1 MNDAIIRL
9 DDVVFQYEDN
19 DRPTVNHITLDVE
32 RGEFVAVLGRNGCGK
47 STLARLLNALLI
59 PTAGTVTVNGIQA
72 TAQNPYSVRES
83 CGMVFQNPD
92 NQIVSTV
99 VEEDCAFGLENM
111 GVPTEQIRPRVECA
125 LREVG
130 MLDHKLASPS
140 MLSGGQKQRVAIAG
154 VLAMQPKII
163 VFDESTAMLDPVG
176 RRDVLGIAHRI
187 NREDGVTV
195 IWITHYMEEAVSADR
210 VLVMDKGQIA
220 LQGTPRDVF
229 SHTDD
234 IMRLGLDV
242 PQMMKLSRYLCQNGV
257 QNLPENLLTV
267 GEMAKKLCDGSCVLV
282 PEAMF
287 KGEAQCL
294 PKNTTDKD
302 TVRTCIEVKRLT
314 HIYMPG
320 SPFESRA
327 LDDVSLEIKDG
338 EFIGIIG
345 HTGSGKSTM
354 IGYLDALERALPG
367 HVFVDG
373 TDLGEKNVNLTQI
386 RRKVGL
392 VFQYP
397 EYQLFEE
404 TVEADIGFG
413 PRNLGLSE
421 AEVQKS
427 VRCAMEMVGL
437 EERKAK
443 VSPFALSGGQ
453 KRRVAIAGVLAMNPS
468 ILVLDE
474 PAAGLDPDGR
484 RGMLE
489 MIRSIHESGV
499 TVIMV
504 SHSMDDVGKYCD
516 RLFVLNHGK
525 IALSGTPEEIFTHA
539 DELRGMGLDVPEYA
553 SLATLLRERGFDIDP
568 KAYSKR
574 DVGNAIIRNLS
585 KGGMGK

>member
-1 MNDAIIRL
+1 MNDAVIRL

-19 DRPTVNHITLDVE
+19 DTPTVNHITLDVA

-59 PTAGTVTVNGIQA
+59 PTSGTVTVDGIRSSA
-72 TAQNPYSVRES
+72 EEAYAVRER

-111 GVPTEQIRPRVECA
+111 GVPTEQIRPRVEEA

-130 MLDHKLASPS
+130 MLDRKLASPG

-154 VLAMQPKII
+154 VLAMRPKII

-176 RRDVLGIAHRI
+176 RRDVLGIAQRI

-195 IWITHYMEEAVSADR
+195 IWITHYMEEAVHADR
-210 VLVMDKGQIA
+210 VLVMDGGRIA

-234 IMRLGLDV
+234 VVRLGLDV
-242 PQMMKLSRYLCQNGV
+242 PQMMKLAAYLRDNGV
-257 QNLPENLLTV
+257 ENLPQNILTV
-267 GEMAKKLCDGSCVLV
+267 AEMAEKLCDGSCTVK
-282 PEAMF
+282 PADAHHSESSAAQA
-287 KGEAQCL
+287 KEAQG
-294 PKNTTDKD
+294 K
-302 TVRTCIEVKRLT
+302 TCIEIKQLT

-327 LDDVSLEIKDG
+327 LDNVSLEIRAG

-354 IGYLDALERALPG
+354 IGYLDALERAKPG

-373 TDLGEKNVNLTQI
+373 TDLGESGVNLTQI

-413 PRNLGLSE
+413 PRNLGLPE
-421 AEVQKS
+421 EEIPKS
-427 VRCAMEMVGL
+427 VRHAMQMVGL
-437 EERKAK
+437 AERKAK
-443 VSPFALSGGQ
+443 ASPFALSGGQ

-484 RGMLE
+484 RSMLE
-489 MIRSIHESGV
+489 MIRDIHESGV

-516 RLFVLNHGK
+516 RLFVLNHGR
-525 IALSGTPEEIFTHA
+525 IALRGTPREIFMHA

-553 SLATLLRERGFDIDP
+553 ALATLLRDRGFDIDP
-568 KAYSKR
+568 AAYSKGE
-574 DVGNAIIRNLS
+574 VGDAIIKNLN

>member
-19 DRPTVNHITLDVE
+19 DAPTVNHISLDVA

-59 PTAGTVTVNGIQA
+59 PTSGTVTVDGICSSA
-72 TAQNPYSVRES
+72 EDAYAVRER

-111 GVPTEQIRPRVECA
+111 GVPTEQIRPRVEEA

-130 MLDHKLASPS
+130 MLDRKLASPS

-154 VLAMQPKII
+154 VLAMRPKII

-176 RRDVLGIAHRI
+176 RRDVLGIAQRI

-195 IWITHYMEEAVSADR
+195 IWITHYMEEAVHADR
-210 VLVMDKGQIA
+210 VLVMDRGRIA

-234 IMRLGLDV
+234 VMRLGLDV
-242 PQMMKLSRYLCQNGV
+242 PQMMKLAGYLRNNGV
-257 QNLPENLLTV
+257 QNLPQNLLTV
-267 GEMAKKLCDGSCVLV
+267 GEMAEKLCDGSCTVK
-282 PEAMF
+282 PADAPNAQSRAARA
-287 KGEAQCL
+287 KEAQG
-294 PKNTTDKD
+294 K
-302 TVRTCIEVKRLT
+302 TCIEIRQLT

-327 LDDVSLEIKDG
+327 LDNVSLEIKEG

-354 IGYLDALERALPG
+354 IGYLDALERAKPG

-373 TDLGEKNVNLTQI
+373 TDLGESGVNLTQI

-413 PRNLGLSE
+413 PRNLGLPE
-421 AEVQKS
+421 EEIQKS
-427 VRCAMEMVGL
+427 VRHAMQMVGL
-437 EERKAK
+437 AERKAK
-443 VSPFALSGGQ
+443 ASPFALSGGQ

-484 RGMLE
+484 RSMLE
-489 MIRSIHESGV
+489 MIRDIHESGV

-516 RLFVLNHGK
+516 RLFVLNHGR
-525 IALSGTPEEIFTHA
+525 IALHGTPREIFTHA

-553 SLATLLRERGFDIDP
+553 ALATLLRGRGFDIDP
-568 KAYSKR
+568 AAYSKR
-574 DVGNAIIRNLS
+574 EVGDAIIRNLN